1 MGGGYPWAVSQR
13 QCWEGSPP
21 GSHKRI
27 VSCPIAGCAGEERCW
42 RGGVQVGKEKKK
54 KKKGGGF
61 VPVGSG
67 QKQGLIGYERQK
79 PIAINFG
86 VAHLFYARWER
97 G

>member
-1 MGGGYPWAVSQR
+1 MRDVLEKKG
-13 QCWEGSPP
+13 
-21 GSHKRI
+21 
-27 VSCPIAGCAGEERCW
+27 AGEEGCKW
-42 RGGVQVGKEKKK
+42 EKKKK